1 MFFSFFLSFFRVKH
15 EDFRKAV
22 SWFNGS
28 HSAVVADVS
37 HVMSADDEL
46 AIWELSRFCCKVL
59 QRRNDIGT
67 SQTET

>member
-1 MFFSFFLSFFRVKH
+1 M
-15 EDFRKAV
+15 